1 MRRTT
6 FWIMNLSFI
15 AALGATWMN
24 GWLPAVFEADVS
36 FISYVIVLAFAA
48 GLIQAWRGMP
58 GRCIYYG
65 NAAVVLGLI
74 GTVTGFIIAF
84 SGVDAESV
92 STVAGTTAM
101 VTSLVSGMG
110 VAFYT
115 TLMGAVVYLW
125 LSFVVHLVFDWED
138 V

>member
-6 FWIMNLSFI
+6 FSIMNLSFA
-15 AALGATWMN
+15 AALGATWLN
-24 GWLPAVFEADVS
+24 GWLPAVFEADAS
-36 FISYVIVLAFAA
+36 FISYVIVAALVA
-48 GLIQAWRGMP
+48 GLIQAWRGYP
-58 GRCIYYG
+58 GRCVYYA

-92 STVAGTTAM
+92 ATVAGTTAM
-101 VTSLVSGMG
+101 VTALVSGMG

-138 V
+138 A